1 MRHITILGA
10 GLLIGTALA
19 VIIPE
24 GILALY
30 SSGGAALAKTHH
42 DGFLISFLLLITI
55 YESKSFNLLFDIY
68 VFLKSITFI
77 NEA

>member
-24 GILALY
+24 GIHTLY
-30 SSGGAALAKTHH
+30 SVDSTVDTDHLAIKNGMFMKT
-42 DGFLISFLLLITI
+42 F
-55 YESKSFNLLFDIY
+55 
-68 VFLKSITFI
+68 
-77 NEA
+77 

>member
-24 GILALY
+24 GIHAIY
-30 SSGGAALAKTHH
+30 SSAPCHNKEGILTNNAL
-42 DGFLISFLLLITI
+42 
-55 YESKSFNLLFDIY
+55 FN
-68 VFLKSITFI
+68 
-77 NEA
+77 

>member
-24 GILALY
+24 GVNALY
-30 SSGGAALAKTHH
+30 TTQDSHLQSTDKIGKLHPHYFHKKR
-42 DGFLISFLLLITI
+42 L
-55 YESKSFNLLFDIY
+55 FNLF
-68 VFLKSITFI
+68 
-77 NEA
+77 

>member
-24 GILALY
+24 GVHSLY
-30 SSGGAALAKTHH
+30 SNGNKHSGHGHVKGMSLRFANKKYLSIQIRDIRLTYYINR
-42 DGFLISFLLLITI
+42 FISNF
-55 YESKSFNLLFDIY
+55 
-68 VFLKSITFI
+68 
-77 NEA
+77 

>member
-24 GILALY
+24 GIHTLY
-30 SSGGAALAKTHH
+30 SVS
-42 DGFLISFLLLITI
+42 
-55 YESKSFNLLFDIY
+55 ESKISETDHLS
-68 VFLKSITFI
+68 LKNGEFKMFI
-77 NEA
+77 FYLNNY

>member
-24 GILALY
+24 GIHALY
-30 SSGGAALAKTHH
+30 ASNNSHH
-42 DGFLISFLLLITI
+42 SDSVTESRKYSYS
-55 YESKSFNLLFDIY
+55 YEP
-68 VFLKSITFI
+68 
-77 NEA
+77 

>member
-24 GILALY
+24 GIHTLY
-30 SSGGAALAKTHH
+30 SVS
-42 DGFLISFLLLITI
+42 
-55 YESKSFNLLFDIY
+55 ESKISETDHLSLKNGYFKCLF
-68 VFLKSITFI
+68 FT
-77 NEA
+77 